1 MSSAWCGR
9 SWLKQSMNSSNFAC
23 CCRKF
28 CAAGLVASFFK
39 VRCMRSWRPFCW
51 GWPGLM
57 RSMPIPRQP
66 PHGELAQAEQRMGT
80 GEGHAIVGADGFG
93 QAEVLEHPLEYAEG
107 VELPG
112 GRQGFAADQVATG
125 KVADG
130 ERVAIAPI
138 GEHELAFVVGAPQ
151 IVG

>member
-1 MSSAWCGR
+1 M
-9 SWLKQSMNSSNFAC
+9 
-23 CCRKF
+23 
-28 CAAGLVASFFK
+28 AGLDALDAD
-39 VRCMRSWRPFCW
+39 PQA
-51 GWPGLM
+51 
-57 RSMPIPRQP
+57 QP
-66 PHGELAQAEQRMGT
+66 PYGELAQAEQRMGT
-80 GEGHAIVGADGFG
+80 GEGHAVVGADGFG

-151 IVG
+151 IVAAHPSCNTPAKALCAPAKA